1 MIALETL
8 QFSDANAKLT
18 ELYNVPELESWLAD
32 GRKVYSLDLLSGY
45 SCPFARDCLSKA
57 VPTGETT
64 KAGNARLKIKDG
76 PYTKFRCF
84 SASQEV
90 LLPNVY
96 KRRKHNFDTLR
107 NLNRPEYDPDGAA
120 HLNEMI
126 HRLNQDLPK
135 DTGILRFHVGGDFF
149 NADYFFAA
157 LNLALMN
164 PDKLFYAYTKSIL
177 YWLKY
182 KDWVDKIDNFI
193 LTASRGGYYDDLID
207 KHNLRESV
215 VVFSEDEA
223 YERNLQIDHND
234 SHAAVPDWELN
245 DFALLIHGTQPKG
258 TEAAEALKLLKK
270 NKVKHSYNRKKKDG

>member
-18 ELYNVPELESWLAD
+18 ELYNVPELESWLVD

-57 VPTGETT
+57 VPTGEIT
-64 KAGNARLKIKDG
+64 KAGNPRLKIKDG

-107 NLNRPEYDPDGAA
+107 DL
-120 HLNEMI
+120 HLNDMI
-126 HRLNQDLPK
+126 HRLNQDKPK
-135 DTGILRFHVGGDFF
+135 DLGILRFHVGGDFF
-149 NADYFFAA
+149 NSDYFFAA
-157 LNLALMN
+157 LNLAMIN
-164 PDKLFYAYTKSIL
+164 PDKLFYAYTKSLL
-177 YWLKY
+177 YWMKY
-182 KDWVDKIDNFI
+182 KEWADKIDNFI
-193 LTASRGGYYDDLID
+193 LTASRGGYHDDLID

-223 YERNLQIDHND
+223 HERNLEIDHND
-234 SHAAVPDWELN
+234 SHAAVPDWEFD

-270 NKVKHSYNRKKKDG
+270 NKVKHSYSKRKAKV

>member
-1 MIALETL
+1 MIAMERL
-8 QFSDANAKLT
+8 QFSDANAKLS
-18 ELYNVPELESWLAD
+18 ELYNVPELETWLTD

-64 KAGNARLKIKDG
+64 KAGNPRLKIKDG

-96 KRRKHNFDTLR
+96 KRRQHNFETLR
-107 NLNRPEYDPDGAA
+107 
-120 HLNEMI
+120 HLQVNDMI
-126 HRLNQDLPK
+126 HRLNQDKPK
-135 DTGILRFHVGGDFF
+135 DLGILRFHVGGDFF

-157 LNLALMN
+157 LNLAMMN
-164 PDKLFYAYTKSIL
+164 PDKLFYAYTKSL
-177 YWLKY
+177 PYWMKY
-182 KDWVDKIDNFI
+182 KDWADKIDNFI
-193 LTASRGGYYDDLID
+193 LTASRGGFYDDLID
-207 KHNLRESV
+207 QHNLRESV

-223 YERNLQIDHND
+223 YERNLEIDHND
-234 SHAAVPDWELN
+234 SHAAVPDWEYE

-270 NKVKHSYNRKKKDG
+270 NNVKHSYSKRKAKV